1 MHDMPSASQLILLAR
16 SELMSKVLPNLPEDL
31 RYEARMIANA
41 MAIAD
46 REWHETDRLRV
57 ALPALLARALHPTAR
72 GLGMATAEV
81 VEPDEAALM
90 RLVMQIRAGEY
101 NQQGT
106 AQSALLT
113 FLREF
118 TRARLAVSNPKV
130 LGAIAPE

>member
-1 MHDMPSASQLILLAR
+1 MHNRPDASQLILLAR
-16 SELMSKVLPNLPEDL
+16 SELMSKLLPHLPEEL
-31 RYEARMIANA
+31 RYEARMIASA

-46 REWHETDRLRV
+46 REWHETDRLHA

-72 GLGMATAEV
+72 GLGSAMAET
-81 VEPDEAALM
+81 VEPDTGALL

-106 AQSALLT
+106 AQAALLT

-118 TRARLAVSNPKV
+118 TRARLAVSNPKI
-130 LGAIAPE
+130 LGSIAPD